1 MNLEKL
7 GRLQDIMREMTQQ
20 GFVSGA
26 SCMVMQHGE
35 EQCYYETGYSDIA
48 TERRM
53 TRDTIHRLYSM
64 TKPVTAAAVMLL
76 LEEGKIDLLDQAS
89 DYLQGFRNQYV
100 IEQGVI
106 VPVKRPITIQNLLNM
121 TSGLTYPGEGSPA
134 EIRSDRL
141 IEEIKD
147 KLTTK
152 QALTTVEVANRI
164 GKLPLAFIPDTAWQY
179 GLSADVLGAI
189 VEVVSG
195 MRFGDFLKERI
206 FDPLD
211 MKDTDFYVPE
221 DKQERLA
228 KVYREAEGRLV
239 EETQCHLGIQN
250 QMKIRPAY
258 ESGGAGL
265 CSTIDDYAKFAQM
278 LLGGG
283 TYRGRRILS
292 SRTVEYMTTA
302 HILPSQRAGVEAW
315 ESLKGYTYGNLMRI
329 MTAPEEAAGLGSK
342 GEYGW
347 DGWLGT
353 YMMNDPMHDL
363 TLLIMQQK
371 TDSGTTAYTR
381 RMRNVLFSALD
392 ETEHFSI
399 S

>member
-7 GRLQDIMREMTQQ
+7 GRIQDIMLEMTQR

-26 SCMVMQHGE
+26 SCVVIQHGE

-48 TERRM
+48 APRRM

-64 TKPVTAAAVMLL
+64 TKPVTAAAVMIL
-76 LEEGKIDLLDQAS
+76 LEEGRIDLLDQAS
-89 DYLQGFRNQYV
+89 EYLQGFRNQYV
-100 IEQGVI
+100 VEQGVI

-121 TSGLTYPGEGSPA
+121 TSGLAYPGEGSPA

-141 IEEIKD
+141 IEEIKS
-147 KLTTK
+147 KLMTQ
-152 QALTTVEVANRI
+152 QAHTTVEVANRI
-164 GKLPLAFIPDTAWQY
+164 GKLPLAFIPGTTWQY

-195 MRFGDFLKERI
+195 MRFGQFLKERI
-206 FDPLD
+206 FEPLG
-211 MKDTDFYVPE
+211 MTDTDFYVPAE
-221 DKQERLA
+221 KQARLA
-228 KVYREAEGRLV
+228 KVYREGEGRLV
-239 EETQCHLGIQN
+239 EETECHLGIQN
-250 QMKIRPAY
+250 QMKTRPAY

-265 CSTIDDYAKFAQM
+265 CSTIDDYAKFTQM

-283 TYRGRRILS
+283 IYCGTRVLS

-302 HILPSQRAGVEAW
+302 HILPEQSAGVDAW
-315 ESLKGYTYGNLMRI
+315 ESLKGYTYGSLMRI
-329 MTAPEEAAGLGSK
+329 MNAPEAAAGLGSR

-353 YMMNDPMHDL
+353 YMMNDPAHDL
-363 TLLIMQQK
+363 TMLIMQQK

-381 RMRNVLFSALD
+381 RIRNVLFSALD
-392 ETEHFSI
+392 D
-399 S
+399 